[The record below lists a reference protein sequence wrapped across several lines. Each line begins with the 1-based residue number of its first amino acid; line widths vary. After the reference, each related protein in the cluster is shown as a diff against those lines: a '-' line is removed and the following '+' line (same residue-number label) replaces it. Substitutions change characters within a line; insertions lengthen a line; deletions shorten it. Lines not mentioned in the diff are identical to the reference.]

1 MKKNLLWS
9 LLPIMTVAML
19 SVCFVS
25 CGGDDEDDEKTEE
38 VTTASILGSWS
49 YTKVRSSGS
58 YISATYTFNEDGTYI
73 VLWEEGTS
81 SETYSGEE
89 SGTYVFDVT
98 NMTLTLTTL
107 VGEKLGTHSPLTV
120 EIKNNQ
126 LTLIERDGDVRGP
139 MSRK

>member
-1 MKKNLLWS
+1 MKKNFLWNMLS
-9 LLPIMTVAML
+9 FVMVAML
-19 SVCFVS
+19 SVGFVS
-25 CGGDDEDDEKTEE
+25 CGGDDDDDTKTEE
-38 VTTASILGSWS
+38 VTSASILGSWS

-58 YISATYTFNEDGTYI
+58 YVSRTYTFNEDGTYI
-73 VLWEEGTS
+73 ELWEEGTS
-81 SETYSGEE
+81 YGTYSGEE
-89 SGTYVFDVT
+89 SGTYVFDAT